1 MVISYLARLQ
11 LLSRLGLL
19 TYILRTLKVGD
30 TLDHTLFVGI
40 DVSKHSNFVYAM
52 NLNSEKL
59 LTSCVPNTQDGANQI
74 ESKLLK
80 LLEQHGLTK
89 VIVVLESTGVYSAHV
104 ATYLSASKA
113 LSVFDIRVYIIN
125 PKISRN
131 YRKSFADMDK
141 TDPRDAFVLADLA
154 RVGRMRDATPFKGA
168 QRLALE
174 RLTRHRLHIA
184 ELLSTEKVYALNN
197 VFLKFSN
204 FETLFS
210 NNFGNTA
217 VDLLLE
223 YKSLDD
229 ILNTPLEDLAA
240 FITKSSKNRFDDSK
254 GIADKIQIA
263 ARNSYRLDKM
273 SYDPINMSLASSLN
287 VIHCYQNEIKD
298 IDQAIIRQV
307 AGFNQDH
314 YDILLSI
321 PGIGKVYAAGILAEI
336 AHIDQFE
343 SNDALA
349 KYAGITWRKHQS
361 GNFEADDTYMTK
373 TGNKYLRYFIIQ
385 AANAARIWIPEYRD
399 FYKKKYNE
407 VTNHQHKRALALTAR
422 KLIRLIFGLLSTNR
436 LYQSN

>member
-1 MVISYLARLQ
+1 
-11 LLSRLGLL
+11 
-19 TYILRTLKVGD
+19 
-30 TLDHTLFVGI
+30 
-40 DVSKHSNFVYAM
+40 
-52 NLNSEKL
+52 
-59 LTSCVPNTQDGANQI
+59 
-74 ESKLLK
+74 
-80 LLEQHGLTK
+80 
-89 VIVVLESTGVYSAHV
+89 
-104 ATYLSASKA
+104 
-113 LSVFDIRVYIIN
+113 
-125 PKISRN
+125 
-131 YRKSFADMDK
+131 
-141 TDPRDAFVLADLA
+141 
-154 RVGRMRDATPFKGA
+154 
-168 QRLALE
+168 
-174 RLTRHRLHIA
+174 
-184 ELLSTEKVYALNN
+184 
-197 VFLKFSN
+197 
-204 FETLFS
+204 
-210 NNFGNTA
+210 
-217 VDLLLE
+217 LE

-361 GNFEADDTYMTK
+361 GNFEADDTHMTK